1 MANDFFYNFSNK
13 IDEDES
19 LKLNLD
25 ELYTKKQEQDL
36 NVMNNYNVTA
46 FSGSKTF
53 LVTKVNAWWGINF

>member
-25 ELYTKKQEQDL
+25 ELYNGDNIVYHQFEIRSYNGNFIKKCKEIL
-36 NVMNNYNVTA
+36 NYE
-46 FSGSKTF
+46 
-53 LVTKVNAWWGINF
+53 